1 MQSSDDE
8 IEEFEVEILK
18 KSGGGLG
25 ITIAGLVKTDTGGM
39 YSTCTRTCIYIK
51 ACILFHNTYMYV
63 IVHSWLHT
71 V

>member
-39 YSTCTRTCIYIK
+39 YMYIHK
-51 ACILFHNTYMYV
+51 
-63 IVHSWLHT
+63 SLHIIS
-71 V
+71 